1 LGASEGFLSS
11 YLYPLQAAVI
21 TRSICDKTGELGC
34 HARHFE
40 AVHEGSGTAEFWRL
54 LGLDIGKIKVPK
66 EYVPDN
72 LLDLCEPFEN
82 VAARLNTV
90 YEVSKDYALHR
101 ISEAEM

>member
-1 LGASEGFLSS
+1 M
-11 YLYPLQAAVI
+11 
-21 TRSICDKTGELGC
+21 GC

-40 AVHEGSGTAEFWRL
+40 AVHEGSGAAEFWRL
-54 LGLDIGKIKVPK
+54 LGLGVGKTKVPK

-101 ISEAEM
+101 ISETEMPKYSMLHPEKVST